1 MIRRFGGP
9 ALSRSAVVSLV
20 LGSLIAAPV
29 FCASFAAYSGSLD
42 QSALIKEPQP
52 GCDEKASSPEADV
65 QQAGQIIPCEFQGPT
80 AEQDDRSYL
89 LETASPGST
98 MMRQGPVIAIAR
110 LNPEFVA
117 RLASAIRE
125 ARQSGL
131 PSAGIFSAYRP
142 PAFGV
147 GGFLDKFKSLH
158 SYGLAVDLSGIG
170 EPGSK
175 EAKLWHD
182 IAGRH
187 GIVCPY
193 RFDSK
198 TEWNHCQAT
207 WTRMVL
213 PDNPLRQ
220 TITGDGPLQLEEMFK
235 VGSSIIHNLAA
246 AIRLAVVGN
255 RPEDSATI
263 RPDAAREGR
272 VSTSEHLGPRRWR
285 EARHDFAHGRRSGKT
300 KTIILA
306 NNDAP
311 HLEKSHRKTSA
322 ESHHSYTRHHSHSA

>member
-1 MIRRFGGP
+1 
-9 ALSRSAVVSLV
+9 LV
-20 LGSLIAAPV
+20 LRTLIAAPV
-29 FCASFAAYSGSLD
+29 FCSSFAVYSGSLD
-42 QSALIKEPQP
+42 LSALIKEAQL
-52 GCDEKASSPEADV
+52 GCDEKASPPEPEE
-65 QQAGQIIPCEFQGPT
+65 QQVAQIVPCEFQGQT
-80 AEQDDRSYL
+80 AEQNDQSYL

-98 MMRQGPVIAIAR
+98 MMRQGPEIAVAR
-110 LNPEFVA
+110 LNPGFVA

-158 SYGLAVDLSGIG
+158 AYGLAVDMSGIG

-187 GIVCPY
+187 GIICPF

-198 TEWNHCQAT
+198 TEWNHCQAIQIK
-207 WTRMVL
+207 MVL
-213 PDNPLRQ
+213 PDNPLRK

-235 VGSSIIHNLAA
+235 VGNAIIQNLAA
-246 AIRLAVVGN
+246 AIRVAVTAN
-255 RPEDSATI
+255 QPEDSATI
-263 RPDAAREGR
+263 RPLGAGRAA
-272 VSTSEHLGPRRWR
+272 VSMSKRPGPRPLRQ
-285 EARHDFAHGRRSGKT
+285 ARGDFAPGRRGVKT
-300 KTIILA
+300 KSIILA
-306 NNDAP
+306 NNDAG
-311 HLEKSHRKTSA
+311 HLEKSHRKMSV
-322 ESHHSYTRHHSHSA
+322 ESRHYNTRHRSHSA